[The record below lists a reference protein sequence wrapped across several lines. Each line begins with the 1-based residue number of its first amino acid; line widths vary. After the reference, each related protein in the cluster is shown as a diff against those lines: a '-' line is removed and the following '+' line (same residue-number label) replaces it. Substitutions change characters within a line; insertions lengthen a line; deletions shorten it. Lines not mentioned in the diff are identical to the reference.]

1 MNRTSA
7 ARVTGAV
14 LLATGVV
21 TALSVPAFG
30 APAAPVA
37 PTGSDT
43 ESYPAELLQCQHLA
57 GLRQVLADLDLMS
70 CLGRLGHAEHIGSSV
85 SGPMVWRDL
94 DVGVLPA
101 AKR

>member
-7 ARVTGAV
+7 ARITGAV

-43 ESYPAELLQCQHLA
+43 ESYPAELLQA
-57 GLRQVLADLDLMS
+57 V
-70 CLGRLGHAEHIGSSV
+70 E
-85 SGPMVWRDL
+85 RDL
-94 DVGVLPA
+94 GLNADQARVRMATDQKSSEIAEQRGP
-101 AKR
+101 